1 MQRNNRVKVGT
12 TKGKHFINIYV
23 NGKRF
28 RYWNG
33 SVIGLAVRADEEPD
47 LLRSAFELRLR
58 EGWLPER
65 KNTKK
70 HQSIKPTKFLSG
82 LELKLEETIKG
93 NYSYHHKMDCG

>member
-1 MQRNNRVKVGT
+1 M
-12 TKGKHFINIYV
+12 
-23 NGKRF
+23 
-28 RYWNG
+28 
-33 SVIGLAVRADEEPD
+33 
-47 LLRSAFELRLR
+47 RSAFELRLR

-93 NYSYHHKMDCG
+93 NYSYHHKMDCGWVLQNWRKYSSAKGLLEATTNEIDNATIKNSSYSQNGQQELKEMY